1 MYMKDSDSM
10 CSVMVDLG
18 FYTDFVC
25 NMTEPDLSFIKS
37 DIDLSEQ
44 SVAAAPETAATSVQP
59 PAPANAEVAAVE
71 QENVLLVK
79 DDPALAKYF
88 KMLKLGIVE
97 PAVKQKMQSEG
108 FDPALL
114 EIGNAMSTSSRL
126 RLSWR
131 KYLQDFKDLEEIG
144 RGGFG
149 VVYAATQ
156 PNGERV
162 ALKKNWFG
170 FVPHI
175 SRTYSTN
182 SCQICSRAAA
192 ERIKNEIR
200 AIRCLRHPNIV
211 QFFED
216 FVDGN
221 DTYVVMELCELGSMR
236 SYVKKN
242 GPLSDRAAAYVLR
255 QIISAVK
262 YMHREGILHRDLSSG
277 NVLISRIFSPE
288 KISVKLCDFGLA
300 THLRKGETACTVVG
314 TPGYIAPQVFKQEY
328 DQAADVYSLGGVL
341 YTMLTGNDP
350 PSKGSSF
357 FLFVT
362 YSFCGLK

>member
-1 MYMKDSDSM
+1 LQCRVRPRNAFFESFVRLIQGETCFYIVYVDFSD
-10 CSVMVDLG
+10 
-18 FYTDFVC
+18 
-25 NMTEPDLSFIKS
+25 
-37 DIDLSEQ
+37 
-44 SVAAAPETAATSVQP
+44 
-59 PAPANAEVAAVE
+59 
-71 QENVLLVK
+71 
-79 DDPALAKYF
+79 
-88 KMLKLGIVE
+88 
-97 PAVKQKMQSEG
+97 
-108 FDPALL
+108 
-114 EIGNAMSTSSRL
+114 
-126 RLSWR
+126 
-131 KYLQDFKDLEEIG
+131 LQEIG

-149 VVYAATQ
+149 IVYAATQ

-162 ALKKNWFG
+162 ALKKVGPRNVYGSLEFLC
-170 FVPHI
+170 FI
-175 SRTYSTN
+175 
-182 SCQICSRAAA
+182 
-192 ERIKNEIR
+192 EI
-200 AIRCLRHPNIV
+200 LTSFFF

-216 FVDGN
+216 FIDGS

-236 SYVKKN
+236 AYVKKN

-262 YMHREGILHRDLSSG
+262 YMHREGVLHRDLSTG

-350 PSKGSSF
+350 PSKGPMRF
-357 FLFVT
+357 D
-362 YSFCGLK
+362 GLGMSAVELIERMMEADASKRIALNGEQI